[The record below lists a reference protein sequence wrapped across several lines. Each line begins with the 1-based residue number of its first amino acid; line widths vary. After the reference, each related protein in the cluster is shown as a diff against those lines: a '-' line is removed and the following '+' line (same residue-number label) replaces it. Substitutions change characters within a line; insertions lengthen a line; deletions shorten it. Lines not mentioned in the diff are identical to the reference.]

1 MRTISVLLVMML
13 FLASCD
19 EQNNDFDL
27 DQTTTPT
34 FNIWGHV
41 TGNIPSGEPVLLY
54 KVNNTTLEYQL
65 TNLRYLEPVQY
76 TRTEGD
82 GIIRFQN
89 LSNGIYC
96 ILILAISFEG
106 TGGQGFPYIEEY
118 WYNNYSIT
126 QAWAGGNKGHSLG
139 VIQIKPVESK

>member
-1 MRTISVLLVMML
+1 MRAINVFLVIML
-13 FLASCD
+13 SLASCH
-19 EQNNDFDL
+19 EQNYDL
-27 DQTTTPT
+27 DQTTVPT

-76 TRTEGD
+76 AWTETD
-82 GIIRFQN
+82 GIFRFHN
-89 LSNGIYC
+89 LSTGTYC
-96 ILILAISFEG
+96 ILILAISFGG

-118 WYNNYSIT
+118 WYSNYSIT

-139 VIQIKPVESK
+139 VIQIKPADPK